1 MAKLNPLVAKS
12 IMNLNM
18 QRMRGVSEHIDK
30 MKASSIPFSLKENK
44 KVFILN

>member
-1 MAKLNPLVAKS
+1 
-12 IMNLNM
+12 M

-44 KVFILN
+44 KVFHHETHHNQQ